1 VGLADHLPLLL
12 SAPPA
17 GVLASTVAT
26 LRLARRRRGPGAV
39 AAAALLLALA
49 PLQARPDA
57 AGDEPRE
64 VVEHEGRCTRALVR
78 GDDWTTRCAPLAV
91 RARFAD
97 GHQTLLFFIEG
108 AAELSFHVF
117 KEYRKD
123 PGLHVLLVDRLRLK
137 KVSHV
142 APGYCMVSGA
152 FTHPSRLAF
161 DRPVTIRC
169 RAGTPEAGDLADV
182 TFLASPPRR

>member
-1 VGLADHLPLLL
+1 VVPDDALPLLL
-12 SAPPA
+12 PPPA
-17 GVLASTVAT
+17 GRLASPVAT
-26 LRLARRRRGPGAV
+26 PRAARRPRAPGLS
-39 AAAALLLALA
+39 AAAALLLTLA
-49 PLQARPDA
+49 PAAAWADA

-117 KEYRKD
+117 REYRKD

-137 KVSHV
+137 KVNHV
-142 APGYCMVSGA
+142 ASGYCMVTGA
-152 FTHPSRLAF
+152 FTHPSRLVF
-161 DRPVTIRC
+161 ERPVTIRC
-169 RAGTPEAGDLADV
+169 RAGTPESGDLADV
-182 TFLASPPRR
+182 TFQASPPRRS

>member
-1 VGLADHLPLLL
+1 
-12 SAPPA
+12 
-17 GVLASTVAT
+17 
-26 LRLARRRRGPGAV
+26 V
-39 AAAALLLALA
+39 AAAALLLALVPA
-49 PLQARPDA
+49 AAWADA

-78 GDDWTTRCAPLAV
+78 GDDWTSRCAPLAV

-137 KVSHV
+137 KVNHV

-152 FTHPSRLAF
+152 FSHPSRLAF
-161 DRPVTIRC
+161 VSPVTIHC
-169 RAGTPEAGDLADV
+169 RAGAPESGDLADV